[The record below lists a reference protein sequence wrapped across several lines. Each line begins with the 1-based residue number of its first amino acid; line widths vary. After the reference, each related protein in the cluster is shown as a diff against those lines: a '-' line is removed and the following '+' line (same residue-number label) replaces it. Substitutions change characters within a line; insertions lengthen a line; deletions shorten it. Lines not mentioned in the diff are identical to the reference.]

1 METWTQDLYS
11 LKIALNQ
18 LIYTKNLRERERER
32 EREGGGP
39 RFACLP
45 WESSFSLQNTKHKTQ
60 HEYAKKNEPCGS
72 KLALAKKLEILKKI
86 SKLALA
92 EKLNIFLNVSDFPR
106 SH

>member
-18 LIYTKNLRERERER
+18 LIYTKNLRERE
-32 EREGGGP
+32 GGP
-39 RFACLP
+39 WFACLP

>member
-18 LIYTKNLRERERER
+18 LIYTKNLREREREG
-32 EREGGGP
+32 GGGP
-39 RFACLP
+39 WFACLP

-72 KLALAKKLEILKKI
+72 KLALAKKIEI
-86 SKLALA
+86 
-92 EKLNIFLNVSDFPR
+92 
-106 SH
+106 